1 VIYYEFDLSGQ
12 FEAKTTYSQPER
24 IKQQVITFVSPTG
37 TTINVS
43 DQELKS
49 MEKTVKYNGAEYI
62 FKPSYLNEEL
72 ATYPAEPVA
81 STTYDVNFALNED
94 GNSFALVNGTAQSI
108 NAFRPF
114 FMGEKTAAA
123 NTREYNFI
131 DFDNITDGTME
142 PDEDVLGREK
152 GILEIFARGRNIH
165 TISHLKE
172 KVNIRIVNASGA
184 VMTTYT
190 LEPGKTI
197 VTPITNPGTY
207 IVNKTKLF
215 IK

>member
-1 VIYYEFDLSGQ
+1 M
-12 FEAKTTYSQPER
+12 ER
-24 IKQQVITFVSPTG
+24 
-37 TTINVS
+37 
-43 DQELKS
+43 
-49 MEKTVKYNGAEYI
+49 TVKYGNAEYI

-72 ATYPAEPVA
+72 TPYPAAPAA

-114 FMGEKTAAA
+114 FTGKKTAPAA
-123 NTREYNFI
+123 RPAPAREINYI
-131 DFDNITDGTME
+131 DFANVTDGTME

-172 KVNIRIVNASGA
+172 TVNIRIVNAAGA
-184 VMTTYT
+184 VMKTYT

-197 VTPITNPGTY
+197 VTPITAPGTY
-207 IVNKTKLF
+207 IVNKKKLF

>member
-1 VIYYEFDLSGQ
+1 
-12 FEAKTTYSQPER
+12 
-24 IKQQVITFVSPTG
+24 
-37 TTINVS
+37 
-43 DQELKS
+43 
-49 MEKTVKYNGAEYI
+49 MEKTVKYGNAEYI
-62 FKPSYLNEEL
+62 FKPSYLNERL
-72 ATYPAEPVA
+72 TPYPAAPTEGN
-81 STTYDVNFALNED
+81 TYDVNFALNEA
-94 GNSFALVNGTAQSI
+94 GNNFALVNGTAQSI

-114 FMGEKTAAA
+114 FTGKKTAA

-131 DFDNITDGTME
+131 DFENITDGTME

-207 IVNKTKLF
+207 IVNKKKLF

>member
-1 VIYYEFDLSGQ
+1 
-12 FEAKTTYSQPER
+12 
-24 IKQQVITFVSPTG
+24 
-37 TTINVS
+37 
-43 DQELKS
+43 
-49 MEKTVKYNGAEYI
+49 MEKTVKYGNAEYI

-72 ATYPAEPVA
+72 AAYPAEPVA

-94 GNSFALVNGTAQSI
+94 GNSFALVSGTSQNI

-114 FMGEKTAAA
+114 FIGKKTAPAA
-123 NTREYNFI
+123 GAREFNYI
-131 DFDNITDGTME
+131 DFANITDGTME

-152 GILEIFARGRNIH
+152 GILEIFARGRSIH

-172 KVNIRIVNASGA
+172 NVNIRIVNAAGA

-197 VTPITNPGTY
+197 ITPINNPGTY
-207 IVNKTKLF
+207 IVNKKKLY